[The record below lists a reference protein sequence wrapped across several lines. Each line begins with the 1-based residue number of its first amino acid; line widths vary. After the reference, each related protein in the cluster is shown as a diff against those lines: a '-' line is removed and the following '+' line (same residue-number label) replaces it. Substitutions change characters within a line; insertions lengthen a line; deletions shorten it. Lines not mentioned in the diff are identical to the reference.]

1 MMDTIPPM
9 AALTTPPIS
18 GPPRASGAAFDRHIP
33 LERTFNTRDCGG
45 YPAADGMFT
54 RWRTLLRT
62 DCPLT
67 LTNASLASLRAI
79 GVKTAIDLRNRQE
92 IRDDA
97 TRHALDRAPGI
108 RYLNLPLIPRFS
120 PEMMPRDLAE
130 AYLMY
135 LRDLQPQIRAV
146 MSALAGSEA
155 PTLVNCQ
162 AGKDRTGMII
172 ALALGAVGV
181 PLETLVADYA
191 LTEIYVRDLIPELI
205 AEAIADGYDSER
217 YRRMLETPPEAM
229 RQALTWAIQRYG
241 SIPEYLTAIGVTQAE
256 LDALRAL
263 LLVEH
268 TRVSFGWRLPDERR
282 ARTVFNAEVHVYEH
296 SLDRWLMRLLTP
308 TEPVDESLPG
318 EFRALIGTLTG
329 KWVRIP
335 GEARKG
341 LTLPMK
347 YETLRGEIAY
357 FHAKRPATAA

>member
-1 MMDTIPPM
+1 MT
-9 AALTTPPIS
+9 ATSGPPIS
-18 GPPRASGAAFDRHIP
+18 GLSIDRHIP

-45 YPAADGMFT
+45 YPAADGKFT
-54 RWRTLLRT
+54 KWRTLLRT

-67 LTNASLASLRAI
+67 LTDASLATLQTI
-79 GVKTAIDLRNRQE
+79 GIRTAIDLRNQQE
-92 IRDDA
+92 IRNEA
-97 TRHALDRAPGI
+97 TRHALDRTPGM
-108 RYLNLPLIPRFS
+108 RYLNLPLIPRFI
-120 PEMMPRDLAE
+120 PGNMPSDLAD

-135 LRDLQPQIRAV
+135 LRDLQPQIRDV
-146 MSALAGSEA
+146 ISALASSEA
-155 PTLVNCQ
+155 PAIINCQ

-181 PLETLVADYA
+181 PLDTLVADYG
-191 LTEIYVRDLIPELI
+191 LTETYLRGLIPELI
-205 AEAIADGYDSER
+205 AEAISEGYDSER

-229 RQALTWAIQRYG
+229 RQALTWAIQTYG
-241 SIPEYLTAIGVTQAE
+241 GIPEYLRAIGVTEQE
-256 LDALRAL
+256 LASLRAL

-282 ARTVFNAEVHVYEH
+282 ARTVFTAEVHVYEH

-308 TEPVDESLPG
+308 AEPLDESLP
-318 EFRALIGTLTG
+318 EDFRALIGGLTG

-357 FHAKRPATAA
+357 FHANRPATVA

>member
-1 MMDTIPPM
+1 MATIPPM
-9 AALTTPPIS
+9 AASPAS
-18 GPPRASGAAFDRHIP
+18 DGSGAILHRHIP
-33 LERTFNTRDCGG
+33 LDRTFNTRDCGG
-45 YPAADGMFT
+45 YPAADGKFIK
-54 RWRTLLRT
+54 WRTLLRT

-67 LTNASLASLRAI
+67 LTDASLATLRDI
-79 GVKTAIDLRNRQE
+79 GVRTAIDLRNRQE

-97 TRHALDRAPGI
+97 TRHALDQAPGI

-120 PEMMPRDLAE
+120 PETMPRDVAD

-135 LRDLQPQIRAV
+135 LRDLQPQIRDV
-146 MSALAGSEA
+146 ISALATCEA
-155 PTLVNCQ
+155 PAIVNCQ

-172 ALALGAVGV
+172 ALALGTVGV
-181 PLETLVADYA
+181 PLDTLVADYA
-191 LTEIYVRDLIPELI
+191 LTEIHLRGLIPELI
-205 AEAIADGYDSER
+205 AEAISEGYDSER

-229 RQALTWAIQRYG
+229 RQALAWAIQNYG
-241 SIPEYLTAIGVTQAE
+241 SIPDYLTAIGVTQAE
-256 LDALRAL
+256 LAALRAL

-268 TRVSFGWRLPDERR
+268 THVSFGWRLPDERR
-282 ARTVFNAEVHVYEH
+282 ARTVFTAEVHVYEH

-308 TEPVDESLPG
+308 TEPMDESLPE
-318 EFRALIGTLTG
+318 EFRARIGMLTG

-357 FHAKRPATAA
+357 FHAKRPATVA

>member
-1 MMDTIPPM
+1 MDTI
-9 AALTTPPIS
+9 ALMS
-18 GPPRASGAAFDRHIP
+18 ASAASGSPGAILDRHIP
-33 LERTFNTRDCGG
+33 LDRTFNTRDCGG
-45 YPAADGMFT
+45 YPAADGKFT
-54 RWRTLLRT
+54 KWRTLLRT

-67 LTNASLASLRAI
+67 LTDASLATLQNI
-79 GVKTAIDLRNRQE
+79 GVRTAIDLRNRQE

-97 TRHALDRAPGI
+97 TRHALDQAPGI
-108 RYLNLPLIPRFS
+108 RYLNLPLIPRFTL
-120 PEMMPRDLAE
+120 ETMPRDVHD

-135 LRDLQPQIRAV
+135 LRDLQPQIRDV
-146 MSALAGSEA
+146 LSALANCETPA
-155 PTLVNCQ
+155 IVNCQ

-191 LTEIYVRDLIPELI
+191 LTEIYLRGLIPELL
-205 AEAIADGYDSER
+205 AEAISEGYDMER
-217 YRRMLETPPEAM
+217 YRRMLETPPDAM
-229 RQALTWAIQRYG
+229 RQALTWAIETYG
-241 SIPEYLTAIGVTQAE
+241 GIPEYLMAIGVTSSE
-256 LDALRAL
+256 LAALRAL

-268 TRVSFGWRLPDERR
+268 TQVSFGWRLPDERR
-282 ARTVFNAEVHVYEH
+282 ARTVFTAEVHVYEH

-308 TEPVDESLPG
+308 TAPVDESLPAD
-318 EFRALIGTLTG
+318 FRALIGTLTG

-357 FHAKRPATAA
+357 FHANRPPTVA

>member
-1 MMDTIPPM
+1 MDTI
-9 AALTTPPIS
+9 AAMP
-18 GPPRASGAAFDRHIP
+18 ASPGLDAPGAILRRHIP
-33 LERTFNTRDCGG
+33 LDRTFNTRDCGG
-45 YPAADGMFT
+45 YPAADGKYIK
-54 RWRTLLRT
+54 WRTLLRT

-67 LTNASLASLRAI
+67 LTDASLSTLEEI
-79 GVKTAIDLRNRQE
+79 GVRTAIDLRNDQE

-146 MSALAGSEA
+146 ISALASSEA
-155 PTLVNCQ
+155 PAIVNCQ

-241 SIPEYLTAIGVTQAE
+241 SIPNYLTAIGVTQAE
-256 LDALRAL
+256 LDALKAL

-282 ARTVFNAEVHVYEH
+282 ARTAFTAEVHVYEH

-308 TEPVDESLPG
+308 TEPMDESLPE

-357 FHAKRPATAA
+357 FHAKRPATVA